1 MQTDKSINVLLK
13 CASYCPFYMHTGS
26 RGKTGTLRKN
36 RVHAAIIENANTKL
50 CMIKNVCLIN
60 QEIVILNC
68 FVIFT
73 KYLKPNRKFEENGPF
88 YPIVWV
94 KRATSAG

>member
-1 MQTDKSINVLLK
+1 MCIILSILY
-13 CASYCPFYMHTGS
+13 AYGS

-36 RVHAAIIENANTKL
+36 RVHAAINENANTKL

-73 KYLKPNRKFEENGPF
+73 KYLNRIENLKEMAHFTP
-88 YPIVWV
+88 
-94 KRATSAG
+94 